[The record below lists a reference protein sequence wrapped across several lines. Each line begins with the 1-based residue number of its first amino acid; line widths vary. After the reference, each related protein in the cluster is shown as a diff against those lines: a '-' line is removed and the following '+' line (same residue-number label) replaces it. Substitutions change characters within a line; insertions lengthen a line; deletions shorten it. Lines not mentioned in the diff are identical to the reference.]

1 MLIQLFFIC
10 LLRYA
15 AETIVD
21 TYNSE
26 AMYCNK
32 LLQKAKQT
40 QVISIRNAY
49 CVEVVDADQTAVL
62 NTLKEYHL
70 SFLASNQTY
79 ATFAEVIHYSCR
91 IPYSLEM
98 AMQWTSGIVPLT
110 VAFVLYKIV
119 QSIRTKMKRPVHVK
133 VVEEETE
140 VAEQAD
146 APPIFKSNTVRQGMY
161 RQSRGKTPD
170 HGMYMQDRPVRRI
183 KTPEVKDKKNLSKT
197 TEALVSNLTPKLRQR
212 ILGSDASEV

>member
-10 LLRYA
+10 LFRYV

-32 LLQKAKQT
+32 LLEKAKQT

-79 ATFAEVIHYSCR
+79 ATFAEVIQYSCR

-119 QSIRTKMKRPVHVK
+119 QRIRTKMKRPVVHVK

-140 VAEQAD
+140 VAEQTD
-146 APPIFKSNTVRQGMY
+146 APPIFKSQTVRQE
-161 RQSRGKTPD
+161 
-170 HGMYMQDRPVRRI
+170 MYMQERHFRRI
-183 KTPEVKDKKNLSKT
+183 KTPEVKEKKNLSKT

-212 ILGSDASEV
+212 ILGSEASEV